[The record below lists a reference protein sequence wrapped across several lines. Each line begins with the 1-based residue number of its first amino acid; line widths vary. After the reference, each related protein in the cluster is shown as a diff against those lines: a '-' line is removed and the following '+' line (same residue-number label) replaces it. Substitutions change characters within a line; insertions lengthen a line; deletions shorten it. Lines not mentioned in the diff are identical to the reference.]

1 MVKEDAVP
9 GKDVDDSGVEGEA
22 KPSGKEVL
30 KDDHFVF
37 SGLRVGVRLRWNPSE
52 ARSQYPLVLHFS
64 KHRQSHLRLAKEG
77 GRRELA
83 LLRSH
88 RRTKR
93 IRRDASEGKGAKTE
107 MKRQK
112 SEGSKRVRRRKTI

>member
-9 GKDVDDSGVEGEA
+9 GEDVDDSGVKGEA
-22 KPSGKEVL
+22 KPSGKEAL

-37 SGLRVGVRLRWNPSE
+37 SGLRVDVRLRWNPSE
-52 ARSQYPLVLHFS
+52 ARSQYPLLLHFS
-64 KHRQSHLRLAKEG
+64 KHRQSHLCWAEEG

-88 RRTKR
+88 RR
-93 IRRDASEGKGAKTE
+93 IRRVRRGASKGKELKLRRTGTKT
-107 MKRQK
+107 
-112 SEGSKRVRRRKTI
+112 EGSKRVRRRKTK

>member
-1 MVKEDAVP
+1 
-9 GKDVDDSGVEGEA
+9 SR
-22 KPSGKEVL
+22 KEVL
-30 KDDHFVF
+30 EDDHFVF
-37 SGLRVGVRLRWNPSE
+37 SWLRVGVHLRWNMSK

-64 KHRQSHLRLAKEG
+64 KHRQSHLRRTEEG

-93 IRRDASEGKGAKTE
+93 VRRGANNGRGAKTE
-107 MKRQK
+107 TKRHK
-112 SEGSKRVRRRKTI
+112 SRVKQESSAPESKESVPSPARA